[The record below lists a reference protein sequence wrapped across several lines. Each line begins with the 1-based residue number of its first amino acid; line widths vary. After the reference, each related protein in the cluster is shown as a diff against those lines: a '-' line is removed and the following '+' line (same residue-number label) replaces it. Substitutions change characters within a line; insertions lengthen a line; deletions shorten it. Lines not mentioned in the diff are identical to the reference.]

1 MQLHTLKPFKG
12 STKKAKRVGRGHGSA
27 HGTTAT
33 RGTKG
38 QRARS
43 GGRNKLKLKGMK
55 QMLLRIPKT
64 RGFYRAQT
72 IDTYA
77 VNVRDLEKY
86 FKTGESVTP
95 ATLKAKGL
103 IKPTKGTPHRVKILA
118 TGPLT
123 KSLTVEGCVLS
134 ATAQAKIEKAGG
146 TVVVAA

>member
-64 RGFYRAQT
+64 RGFYHAPDL
-72 IDTYA
+72 DTYE

-86 FKTGESVTP
+86 YKTGETVNS

-103 IKPTKGTPHRVKILA
+103 IKPTKGTPHRVKILG
-118 TGPLT
+118 TGILT
-123 KSLTVEGCVLS
+123 KSLTVEECVLS
-134 ATAQAKIEKAGG
+134 ASAKEKVEKAGG
-146 TVVVAA
+146 RITVSA

>member
-64 RGFYRAQT
+64 RGFYRAADINT
-72 IDTYA
+72 CE

-86 FKTGESVTP
+86 FKTGETVNS
-95 ATLKAKGL
+95 ATLKSKGL
-103 IKPTKGTPHRVKILA
+103 IKPTKGAAHRVKILG
-118 TGPLT
+118 TGILT
-123 KSLTVEGCVLS
+123 KSLTVEQCVLS
-134 ATAQAKIEKAGG
+134 ATAQTKIEKAGG
-146 TVVVAA
+146 KVMVEA